1 MIAAWAAAALC
12 WAPPQDPEAGE
23 RPLDVVVLK
32 NGTEL
37 EGHVLREGDEGL
49 LLRVGTRER
58 TIPAVEVGEVRSVAR
73 SLALVLEH
81 YARTEITSAV
91 QVLDLARF
99 ARSRGLEGL
108 AEVFALR
115 ALQAEP
121 ESAAAHEFLGH
132 RLRGERW
139 YANDGSRSL
148 PFADLQEL
156 RKDWGSAWEVAT
168 PHYALRSNLP
178 LVQVLDIAMDLELFY
193 QAFYARFGEELELCE
208 IVRLMPVH
216 VHADGAS
223 FPDLVGKRMPYFD
236 PLLMTVIVTAET
248 GYLRDLLVHEATHQ
262 LLYATAVS
270 AEHSARAKGCLPGWL
285 DEGLACWFDAIQTG
299 PPGRA
304 EFDDRRQSAARM
316 ALHRSADRPYDLS
329 RVLTFATEDFH
340 ATTNLALKYAQ
351 CYTLVEFFLRG
362 DYFAHRD
369 SFFAVL
375 RGAYGGN
382 CSSQD
387 VRQALT
393 VAPEEFERAWK
404 AYVGL

>member
-1 MIAAWAAAALC
+1 MIAVWAAAALC
-12 WAPPQDPEAGE
+12 WAPPQEPEDGE

-32 NGTEL
+32 DGAEL

-58 TIPAVEVGEVRSVAR
+58 TIPAAEIGEVRSVSR
-73 SLALVLEH
+73 SLALVLEQ
-81 YARTEITSAV
+81 YARAEITSV
-91 QVLDLARF
+91 EQVLDLARF

-108 AEVFALR
+108 AEIFALR
-115 ALQAEP
+115 ALESQP
-121 ESAAAHEFLGH
+121 GSAAAHEFLGH

-139 YANDGSRSL
+139 FADDGSRSL
-148 PFADLQEL
+148 PFAELHEL
-156 RKDWGSAWEVAT
+156 RTDWGSAWEVET

-178 LVQVLDIAMDLELFY
+178 LGQVLDVAMDLELFY
-193 QAFYARFGEELELCE
+193 RAFYARFGAELELRE

-223 FPDLVGKRMPYFD
+223 FPDLVGNRMPYFD
-236 PLLMTVIVTAET
+236 PGLMTVIVTAEA
-248 GYLRDLLVHEATHQ
+248 GYLRDLLIHEATHQ

-285 DEGLACWFDAIQTG
+285 DEGLACWFDTIQTG

-304 EFDDRRQSAARM
+304 EFDDRRQSAYRM
-316 ALHRSADRPYDLS
+316 AIHRSAPRPYDLS

-340 ATTNLALKYAQ
+340 ATSNVDLKYAQ

-362 DYFAHRD
+362 GYFAHRD

-375 RGAYGGN
+375 RSAYGGN

-393 VAPEEFERAWK
+393 VTAEEFERAWN
-404 AYVGL
+404 AYVGQ